1 MTNTAADLSTR
12 GLGFVDMANRWLGP
26 GGRPSRCLVFA
37 TRCGTK
43 APICR
48 VPDQASKDSSVMGTC
63 CTCMAIEAFGCKFP
77 WPPPPLSIVIAPHVS
92 CLLHRLLHRQTEWSH
107 ARKYSTWKRMQVLHI
122 VDACMHAH
130 IDYGYSYYHLSN
142 SSPLS
147 PSPKRVAVMQRLLY
161 KDAQPRLKAFET
173 I

>member
-77 WPPPPLSIVIAPHVS
+77 WSPPPLSIVIAPHVS
-92 CLLHRLLHRQTEWSH
+92 CLLHRLLHRQTESCSEIFDVEADASSAYSRCVH
-107 ARKYSTWKRMQVLHI
+107 ACAHRLRIFLLPPIQLLASFSVTKAGGC
-122 VDACMHAH
+122 DAEIIIQGCSA
-130 IDYGYSYYHLSN
+130 
-142 SSPLS
+142 
-147 PSPKRVAVMQRLLY
+147 
-161 KDAQPRLKAFET
+161 T
-173 I
+173 IESL